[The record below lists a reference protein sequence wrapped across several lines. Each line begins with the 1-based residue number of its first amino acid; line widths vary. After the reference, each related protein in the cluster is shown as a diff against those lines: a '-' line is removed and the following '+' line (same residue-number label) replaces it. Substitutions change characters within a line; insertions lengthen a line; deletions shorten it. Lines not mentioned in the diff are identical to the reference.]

1 MIIYFFGFLAVI
13 GLMVLT
19 WTLHELYESAK
30 KNHWVIE

>member
-1 MIIYFFGFLAVI
+1 MIIYLFLFLGVI
-13 GLMVLT
+13 GLIGLT